1 MNAKTMNTNARYLR
15 LLSGA
20 LILGAL
26 AACGN
31 DDPNSDAPGGSGGS
45 AGSNASVSGGGQQSE
60 DSGGAAGAAAGT
72 GHLIVVTERESAEA
86 KLQYLHILTDWP
98 EAGELD
104 YDKAIELGEF
114 VNVHVMGAAVF
125 VHQPD
130 DASIRKLVVDAD
142 GKVTN
147 EETISLASYGVAG
160 FSGDMVYAASDRA
173 YLVDEAAGLI
183 VTWDPEAME
192 IVGSAAI
199 DEAALDRNGFPAQ
212 ISHGVA
218 LEGQGFV
225 SASWR
230 NWETLEYH
238 DAAAIGVFD
247 ATTTEPALEII
258 EDDRCASTVTVPFDG
273 GDGFVYLV
281 SDAALGFDALA
292 NPTLTEK
299 ALCVLR
305 MQPGS
310 GKFDAD
316 FFVDLKEVLG
326 SPGFYAAHPMRD
338 GKLLVN
344 LWAPDVDV
352 ASVADAKDPNW
363 YWNYPPYFEYAIVDL
378 ATATAV
384 TVKDLPRAA
393 VQWSITARVDGDTF
407 VQAYREDAGSDV
419 YRVNPDASIEKVLVN
434 GAGIDVQYLARLD
447 E

>member
-1 MNAKTMNTNARYLR
+1 
-15 LLSGA
+15 
-20 LILGAL
+20 
-26 AACGN
+26 
-31 DDPNSDAPGGSGGS
+31 
-45 AGSNASVSGGGQQSE
+45 
-60 DSGGAAGAAAGT
+60 
-72 GHLIVVTERESAEA
+72 
-86 KLQYLHILTDWP
+86 
-98 EAGELD
+98 
-104 YDKAIELGEF
+104 
-114 VNVHVMGAAVF
+114 
-125 VHQPD
+125 
-130 DASIRKLVVDAD
+130 
-142 GKVTN
+142 
-147 EETISLASYGVAG
+147 
-160 FSGDMVYAASDRA
+160 MVYAASDRA

-419 YRVNPDASIEKVLVN
+419 YRVNLDASIEKVLVN
-434 GAGIDVQYLARLD
+434 GAGTDVQYLARLD